1 MASLKS
7 RLESELVS
15 VSRALKAAEAL
26 LASGSGGGESAAKLA
41 RERAA
46 CAREGLAFWEKL
58 TAEAEAGAGEGA
70 KDAAGAAQAV
80 HAAPAA
86 APTASAAATA
96 ATAGNSFLFR
106 TDLPFFFGQKSCP
119 SRTLRR
125 AILFDDRLQIVD
137 YVPNKDDAGVLLAHL
152 RCSEAVWKG

>member
-58 TAEAEAGAGEGA
+58 AAEAEAGAGEGA
-70 KDAAGAAQAV
+70 KDAAAPAAAAQAV

-86 APTASAAATA
+86 APTPASAAATA

-106 TDLPFFFGQKSCP
+106 TDLPFFFGQAEKLP
-119 SRTLRR
+119 
-125 AILFDDRLQIVD
+125 
-137 YVPNKDDAGVLLAHL
+137 LAHPAA
-152 RCSEAVWKG
+152 RYFV